1 MKKLSGFLSGLAQIT
16 VGVLFIVLKI
26 EIIKIATIILG
37 LFFLTFGIVDLV
49 NNLYFF
55 GIPKVTIGGV
65 AVILGLFGEKIAI
78 YILCVLLIIHGI
90 TALIDYFKQAKFLD
104 LKEKIIKLAQP
115 AVLVIVAVLLLCSNG
130 GVVSWLMVLIGVLL
144 VITGIA
150 MVTEQVFKIK
160 KNKA

>member
-1 MKKLSGFLSGLAQIT
+1 MAQIT

-104 LKEKIIKLAQP
+104 LKEKIIKLTQT

-130 GVVSWLMVLIGVLL
+130 GIVSWLMVLIGVLL